1 MRKILAIG
9 FIIAG
14 VVISCQK
21 EEITPT
27 KPIVAISKNC
37 NCYEVHET
45 KEPYATSNGTIQIQ
59 WKQKYVT
66 TPQPDLCTKETGEWV
81 YSGNATQFRYKVY
94 CN

>member
-1 MRKILAIG
+1 MRKIITIG

-21 EEITPT
+21 EDITPT
-27 KPIVAISKNC
+27 KPIVAISSC

-45 KEPYATSNGTIQIQ
+45 KEPYATSNGTIQIA

-66 TPQPDLCTKETGEWV
+66 TPQPDLCSKETGEWV

>member
-9 FIIAG
+9 FIITG
-14 VVISCQK
+14 VVISCKK
-21 EEITPT
+21 EELTPT
-27 KPIVAISKNC
+27 KPIVAVSSC
-37 NCYEVHET
+37 NCYEVHEAKDT
-45 KEPYATSNGTIQIQ
+45 YMGDDGFPKIE

>member
-1 MRKILAIG
+1 MKKKILTVG
-9 FIIAG
+9 FIITG
-14 VVISCQK
+14 MIVSCQK
-21 EEITPT
+21 EEFKPT
-27 KPIVAISKNC
+27 TTKEVSSC

-45 KEPYATSNGTIQIQ
+45 KEPYGTANGTIQIG

-66 TPQPDLCTKETGEWV
+66 TSQPDLCSKETGQWV